1 MHMAEGRT
9 AEYVKGDEYK
19 LDHFSE
25 RARTIFLNR
34 ESWSNTKKCFKRKA
48 ICKSHVKGM
57 NQMSSY
63 EFRGCCKPPK
73 ECGYRQINETY
84 WAVPDSGL
92 KTEDNNCMLYK
103 NNGEELCYDCD
114 ACKAA
119 YVAVQLGDRFHL
131 TIATIT
137 WFIFCICCLIM
148 ACSTLKTIE
157 KNLEN
162 ELSAESNSSS
172 VSPL

>member
-1 MHMAEGRT
+1 MHTAEGHT

-25 RARTIFLNR
+25 RARTIFLNGR
-34 ESWSNTKKCFKRKA
+34 VGVITRNVS
-48 ICKSHVKGM
+48 KGRPFASLM
-57 NQMSSY
+57 L
-63 EFRGCCKPPK
+63 RGCCKPPK

-148 ACSTLKTIE
+148 ACSTLETIE